1 MAIEKGEEKTGKEE
15 KIPVSQDKLYEM
27 VLQLQKELKES
38 QSSKTPQAAWNPED
52 VAKLVA
58 ETIKA
63 TNQNKDSI
71 DVNYERGIDESQIP
85 ADDYLG
91 VKGGITFFAPCGG
104 YVIADDIRKGQRVLL
119 PYGKKFVFFEN
130 PAVTK
135 IQKGKYEELLVIS
148 KYTSF
153 SKKEVEWLRKHR
165 LFGFKFHESIGQTVN
180 ADVVRMQKL
189 ARIMGNVQNYDIADL
204 LKHATT
210 YKVPVSEDY
219 DSVRHGLATALLERE
234 EAVDAEIRTR
244 TFLDNSKDRMLF
256 EKMNA

>member
-1 MAIEKGEEKTGKEE
+1 MAVEKGEEKTGNEE
-15 KIPVSQDKLYEM
+15 KGPISQDKLYEM
-27 VLQLQKELKES
+27 VLGLQKELKETREAKS
-38 QSSKTPQAAWNPED
+38 PQAAWNPED

-63 TNQNKDSI
+63 TGQNKDSI

-85 ADDYLG
+85 PDDYLG

-104 YVIADDIRKGQRVLL
+104 YVICDDLRKGQRVLL
-119 PYGKKFVFFEN
+119 PYGKKVIFFEN

-165 LFGFKFHESIGQTVN
+165 HFGFKFHESIGQTIN

-189 ARIMGNVQNYDIADL
+189 SRIMGNVQNYDVQDL
-204 LKHATT
+204 LKHATS
-210 YKVPVSEDY
+210 YGVPVSEDY
-219 DSVRHGLATALLERE
+219 DAVRHGLATALLQKE
-234 EAVDAEIRTR
+234 EAQDLEIRTK
-244 TFLDNSKDRMLF
+244 TFLDNSKDRMLY
-256 EKMNA
+256 EKMSS